1 MVQNLNRTDE
11 VCEVSAFCLFFS
23 VASAWDQLSPQG
35 DVREKLGSIASTAS
49 NFRKKLNENV
59 EASSP
64 ECLRLEVCGGVKN
77 VKNVQVIQLLDWV
90 WDGLPCEQ
98 NGESIE

>member
-1 MVQNLNRTDE
+1 
-11 VCEVSAFCLFFS
+11 
-23 VASAWDQLSPQG
+23 
-35 DVREKLGSIASTAS
+35 VREKLGSIASTAS

-77 VKNVQVIQLLDWV
+77 VKNVQVIQLLD
-90 WDGLPCEQ
+90 
-98 NGESIE
+98 